1 MRIGRRLI
9 LACAASAALGAP
21 AHAAAE
27 QRLITIETP
36 SRNVEPQRVRFN
48 GSEPGGRLRA
58 NVLLPDGYDGRRRFP
73 VLFLLHG
80 VGDNFSS
87 WAKPTKGDISNTAR
101 GLSAIVVMPEA
112 GRGFFTNWW
121 NEGRRG
127 DPGWERF
134 YLDELVPQVEREF
147 RVLPGRSNH
156 AIAGLSMGGFG
167 AAWLGTQLPGYFGSV
182 AAFSG
187 FVQHQRPEV
196 EAGLRAVGEVE
207 YTDIFGPMDA
217 FYATGHNP
225 TRLAGNLTNSRLYV
239 TVGDGTA
246 DPAVQS
252 EPGAVVA
259 GGIVEGGLRPQSEE
273 LVAAA
278 RAAGVDTTFRP
289 LSGVH
294 DWPYWRR
301 HLRDAIDWG
310 LFRPVPEVPQNW
322 RYRTVAQT
330 GDAWGLAYSFA
341 APPTEVVTLS
351 RAGDRL
357 RGAGAGAVTLRN
369 AAGCGFTAPLPF
381 ERSLPPGI
389 CGRIAVR
396 MAPRRVRLGR
406 VTRVRFRVRRVVE
419 GRRVA
424 LPGARVRLGR
434 RTART
439 NRRGRAVL
447 RYRPRGR
454 PGVRRARVAVVG
466 LRVVRPRVRV
476 LRPAARNSA
485 G

>member
-1 MRIGRRLI
+1 MV
-9 LACAASAALGAP
+9 CAAVAALWAP
-21 AHAAAE
+21 APAGAE
-27 QRLITIETP
+27 QRLTTIETP
-36 SRNVEPQRVRFN
+36 SRNVDPSRVRFN
-48 GSEPGGRLRA
+48 GTEPGGRLQAR
-58 NVLLPDGYDGRRRFP
+58 VLLPDGYDGRRHFP

-80 VGDNFSS
+80 VGDNFSDWS
-87 WAKPTKGDISNTAR
+87 KAAKGDIANTAR
-101 GLSAIVVMPEA
+101 GLDAIVVMPEA
-112 GRGFFTNWW
+112 GRGFYTNWW

-134 YLDELVPQVEREF
+134 YLDELVPQVEREL
-147 RVLPGRSNH
+147 RVSPGRSNH

-167 AAWLGTQLPGYFGSV
+167 AAWLATQLPGYFGSV

-225 TRLAGNLTNSRLYV
+225 TRLVGNLTRSRLYV

-246 DPAVQS
+246 DPGVQS
-252 EPGAVVA
+252 EPSAVVA
-259 GGIVEGGLRPQSEE
+259 GGIVEGGLRPQSDE

-278 RAAGVDTTFRP
+278 RAAGVPTTYRP
-289 LSGVH
+289 LPGVH

-310 LFRPVPEVPQNW
+310 LFEAVPEAPDAW
-322 RYRTVAQT
+322 RYQTVAQT
-330 GDAWGLAYSFA
+330 GDAWGLRYAFA
-341 APPTEVVTLS
+341 APPAEVVTLE

-357 RGAGAGAVTLRN
+357 RGRGSGTVTLRN

-381 ERSLPPGI
+381 ERGMPPAI
-389 CGRIAVR
+389 CGRISVR
-396 MAPRRVRLGR
+396 VAPRRVRLGR
-406 VTRVRFRVRRVVE
+406 TTRVRFRVSRVVS

-424 LPGARVRLGR
+424 VRGARVRLGR
-434 RTART
+434 RTATT

-454 PGVRRARVAVVG
+454 PGVRRARVGIRG
-466 LRVVRPRVRV
+466 LRSVRPAVRV
-476 LRPAARNSA
+476 IRPLGENGA